1 MVDSSNV
8 ISQPKQPEATEA
20 TPTIPQHGREGAGGA
35 AEVPEAPSTDQTQ
48 GMTAAS
54 RPYDQEKV
62 EDRGNV
68 STVTPDD
75 YPRDDPGRPD
85 YR

>member
-1 MVDSSNV
+1 MVDASN
-8 ISQPKQPEATEA
+8 IIPKPKQPEATEA
-20 TPTIPQHGREGAGGA
+20 TPTIPTRGRDGAGGA
-35 AEVPEAPSTDQTQ
+35 AAIPEAPSTDQTQ
-48 GMTAAS
+48 GMTTAA
-54 RPYDQEKV
+54 RPNDQEAV
-62 EDRGNV
+62 PNRGNV